1 MKYESKVT
9 FDPSGGPGQ
18 KPMKR
23 TVRLYNDSFLARP
36 EDDKAI
42 IMCSAM
48 VPVQNS
54 DFKADAQATMHVV
67 CKQILNHYII
77 LSIPAKTPT
86 KSNILSNLFITHQI
100 KK

>member
-1 MKYESKVT
+1 MTSEMKYESKVT
-9 FDPSGGPGQ
+9 FDHSGGPGQ
-18 KPMKR
+18 KVMKR

-48 VPVQNS
+48 VPAPNS

-67 CKQILNHYII
+67 CKQILNHYIT
-77 LSIPAKTPT
+77 LSITAKTPT
-86 KSNILSNLFITHQI
+86 TSNDFNNPF
-100 KK
+100 K